1 MLKVNYV
8 QLAIQKVYILH
19 IFRQGLWLMHAHCV
33 IVECNLEAW
42 LYSFQILLPRK
53 KTKKGVFL
61 LFRYFL
67 QSKIWC
73 LRQYISILPY
83 VSWQHFYHITAKKPT
98 QFFFAIS
105 LNTIKLSIPF
115 VWLIVNGRCIF
126 VFRYLTDST
135 IATIKCFP

>member
-61 LFRYFL
+61 LFRYFFAKQDMML
-67 QSKIWC
+67 TAIYIYFTICFMTAFLSHYSKKAN
-73 LRQYISILPY
+73 S
-83 VSWQHFYHITAKKPT
+83 V
-98 QFFFAIS
+98 FFAIS

-126 VFRYLTDST
+126 VFWCLTDST